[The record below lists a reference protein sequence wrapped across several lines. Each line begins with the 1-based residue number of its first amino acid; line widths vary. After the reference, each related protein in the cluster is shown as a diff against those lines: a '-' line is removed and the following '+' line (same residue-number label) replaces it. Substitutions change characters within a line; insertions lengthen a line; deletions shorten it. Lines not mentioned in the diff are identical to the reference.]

1 MLQIV
6 LGVAA
11 AAALLTFAPGASR
24 AAVEQPKY
32 RVLETVDGVEVRE
45 YPARI
50 VAETVADG
58 SEQSARNEGFRRIA
72 GYIFGGN
79 KARASV
85 AMTSPVAQSAASEK
99 IAMTS
104 PVAQGP
110 AGDGWRIQFFMPAKY
125 GMADLPVPNDPKVT
139 LRRLP
144 PERYAV
150 IRFSGLAGE
159 RAVAARR
166 DRILAVAKAR
176 GWRLGEGVDT
186 WFYDPPWTPPPMRR
200 NEVAIRLAGA

>member
-1 MLQIV
+1 MLQIA

-24 AAVEQPKY
+24 AGVEQPKY
-32 RVLETVDGVEVRE
+32 RVLETVEGVEVRE

-58 SEQSARNEGFRRIA
+58 PEQSARNEGFRRIA

-79 KARASV
+79 KSRASV

-104 PVAQGP
+104 PVAQG
-110 AGDGWRIQFFMPAKY
+110 AADDGWRIQFFMPAKY

-166 DRILAVAKAR
+166 ERVLAVAKAR
-176 GWRLGEGVDT
+176 NWTLADGVDT
-186 WFYDPPWTPPPMRR
+186 WFYDPPWTPPPLRR